1 MKEQPSQGRND
12 KTLAESYMGMNGNG
26 EERAWSELTQ
36 GEKTEVLVVGSH
48 QSRSQEFTQL
58 TEAAVPG

>member
-1 MKEQPSQGRND
+1 
-12 KTLAESYMGMNGNG
+12 MGMNGNR
-26 EERAWSELTQ
+26 EERAWSKLTQ
-36 GEKTEVLVVGSH
+36 GGKTEVLVVGSH